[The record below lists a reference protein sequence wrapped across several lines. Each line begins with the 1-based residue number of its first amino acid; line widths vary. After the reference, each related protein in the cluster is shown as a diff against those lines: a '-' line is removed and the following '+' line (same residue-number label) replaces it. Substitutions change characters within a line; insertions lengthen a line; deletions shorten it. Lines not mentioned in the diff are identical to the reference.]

1 MILITEMKAGNEIYY
16 KETISDNDKIISS
29 SDIKFHAS
37 TCLYNQ
43 RTYYLLYGP
52 DMTPSEEVFGF
63 LNFHMS
69 AQSDNSKSKALYAL
83 KYLLSYEKIIGKELQ
98 DFNATDINGL
108 RDFLRGRCYTGNLL
122 SYECLTE
129 RSPETVNG
137 YLSVYRSYLDYQ
149 GKANAYLS
157 ARTNKR
163 TAFSTMNDGY
173 LKFQDGYK
181 SNEKTRPS
189 QEEVPMYISLEDYWN
204 IIQLVRNS
212 DKYTI
217 RDECIIRLMYEA
229 GLRLGEVLGLTNE
242 DICMQKVEE
251 EYKAVIYIRN
261 RVTDTNSQHA
271 KTCMSVTDLRQ
282 YQSKDYRTVNY
293 GFQTAFI
300 SDELY
305 DLIGEYIEVEHEKQR
320 ELHKDNYFD
329 AAIADC
335 VMDESD
341 ENFYIFLNSLGRPL
355 SRTSWGYIIRS
366 IFAELGIPLDIG
378 VREHNVSHRFR
389 HGFAM
394 FHIQHMNIR
403 AKELAVL
410 MRHTSINSVMKY
422 YRPTTADK
430 IKTKTNFANELY
442 KMLPGLQQYRE
453 ENA

>member
-1 MILITEMKAGNEIYY
+1 MILITEMKTGNEIYY
-16 KETISDNDKIISS
+16 RETIVDNDKVISN

-37 TCLYNQ
+37 TCLHNQ
-43 RTYYLLYGP
+43 QTYCLLYSP
-52 DMTPSEEVFGF
+52 DMTPSEAVFGF
-63 LNFHMS
+63 LNFHMRT
-69 AQSDNSKSKALYAL
+69 QSDNSKSKALYAL

-98 DFNATDINGL
+98 DFTATDINGL

-122 SYECLTE
+122 SYEGLTE

-149 GKANAYLS
+149 GKANTYLS

-163 TAFSTMNDGY
+163 AAFSTMHDGY

-189 QEEVPMYISLEDYWN
+189 QEVPMYISLDEYWN
-204 IIQLVRNS
+204 IIQLIRNS
-212 DKYTI
+212 NKYTV

-242 DICMQKVEE
+242 DICMQKVDD
-251 EYKAVIYIRN
+251 EYKAIVYIRN

-271 KTCMSVTDLRQ
+271 KTCMSVTDQRQ
-282 YQSKDYRTVNY
+282 YQSKDYKTINY

-305 DLIGEYIEVEHEKQR
+305 DLIGEYIESEHEKQR
-320 ELHKDNYFD
+320 ELHKDNYFN
-329 AAIADC
+329 ATMADC
-335 VMDESD
+335 VTDESD
-341 ENFYIFLNSLGRPL
+341 ENFYIFLNGLGRPL
-355 SRTSWGYIIRS
+355 SRTSWGYTIRN
-366 IFAELGIPLDIG
+366 IFAEIGISLDIG

-394 FHIQHMNIR
+394 FHIRYMNIR

-410 MRHTSINSVMKY
+410 MRHTSISSVMKY

-430 IKTKTNFANELY
+430 IKMKTNFANELY

>member
-1 MILITEMKAGNEIYY
+1 MIVIIELKTGNEIYY
-16 KETISDNDKIISS
+16 QETIMDDDKIIGS

-37 TCLYNQ
+37 IYQQDQ
-43 RTYYLLYGP
+43 RVYYLLYKP

-63 LNFHMS
+63 LNFHMK

-83 KYLLSYEKIIGKELQ
+83 KYLLSYEKIIGKELP
-98 DFNATDINGL
+98 DFTATDIKGL
-108 RDFLRGRCYTGNLL
+108 RDFLRGRSYTGNLL
-122 SYECLTE
+122 SFEQLTE

-137 YLSVYRSYLDYQ
+137 YLSVYRSYLDYL
-149 GKANAYLS
+149 GKTNTYLS

-181 SNEKTRPS
+181 SNEKTRSS
-189 QEEVPMYISLEDYWN
+189 QVEIPMYISLDDFWN
-204 IIQLVRNS
+204 IVQLVRSSN
-212 DKYTI
+212 KYTI

-242 DICMQKVEE
+242 DICIQKIDQ
-251 EYKAVIYIRN
+251 EYKAVVYIRN
-261 RVTDTNSQHA
+261 RVTDTTSQHA
-271 KTCMSVTDLRQ
+271 KTCMSVTNSKQ
-282 YQSKDYRTVNY
+282 YQSKDYRTANY

-305 DLIGEYIEVEHEKQR
+305 DLIGEYIELEHEKQR
-320 ELHKDNYFD
+320 EVHSDNYFKT
-329 AAIADC
+329 AMADC
-335 VMDESD
+335 VTDSD
-341 ENFYIFLNSLGRPL
+341 ENFYIFLNGLGRPL
-355 SRTSWGYIIRS
+355 SRTSWGYTIRS
-366 IFAELGIPLDIG
+366 IFTELGISLDVG

-394 FHIQHMNIR
+394 FHIQYMNIR

-410 MRHTSINSVMKY
+410 MRHTSIGSVMKY
-422 YRPTTADK
+422 YKPTTADK
-430 IKTKTNFANELY
+430 IKIKTNFANELY

-453 ENA
+453 ENI